1 MKFPL
6 ILAAFIAMPL
16 GAQTNV
22 QQFQPGI
29 TPEGITYFLPK
40 TSIRFVIT
48 AKRTTYNP
56 GPYAEYAS
64 RYFNNENVPL
74 TPYDEWQLEDIKT
87 RIYGTPDTTEAY
99 SIALNPKSAAPLVTL
114 TPDGI
119 LLAVN
124 DEVDFPEPLPHSSVT
139 PIPTPT
145 VSANDFLTPD
155 IIRAVNVPKKAQLT
169 AEEIYDIRENR
180 DLIAKGQADFNPT
193 DGTQLSL
200 MLQRLDEA
208 EKGLMSLFA
217 GTSSAERHTFII
229 DFTPE
234 ATCLDYPL
242 FRFSRHLGLVDIDDL
257 AGELYTLTLR
267 NETTLAGAPGNAPVP
282 KAKKELDD
290 LRYRIPGR
298 GRILLNT
305 PESCVLEMTT
315 PIAQF
320 GRTEHLGSELFNKK
334 FTTKVQLNST
344 TGNIERI
351 SIPNPTK

>member
-1 MKFPL
+1 MS
-6 ILAAFIAMPL
+6 INA
-16 GAQTNV
+16 
-22 QQFQPGI
+22 
-29 TPEGITYFLPK
+29 EGEEDEVPAVEAINK
-40 TSIRFVIT
+40 KETS
-48 AKRTTYNP
+48 N
-56 GPYAEYAS
+56 
-64 RYFNNENVPL
+64 
-74 TPYDEWQLEDIKT
+74 
-87 RIYGTPDTTEAY
+87 
-99 SIALNPKSAAPLVTL
+99 LNPRNYMTEE
-114 TPDGI
+114 I
-119 LLAVN
+119 LYAG
-124 DEVDFPEPLPHSSVT
+124 SQ
-139 PIPTPT
+139 
-145 VSANDFLTPD
+145 A
-155 IIRAVNVPKKAQLT
+155 KQAQLI
-169 AEEIYDIRENR
+169 AAEIYDIRENR

-193 DGTQLSL
+193 DGTQLLL

-267 NETTLAGAPGNAPVP
+267 NETTLAGAPGNVPVP
-282 KAKKELDD
+282 KAKKELAD